1 MRKKLKIMYTNAD
14 QLTKKKKR
22 ELDELVSTEEPHIIA
37 ICEVKPKKWKE
48 ERLIQ
53 DYVINDYSP
62 YETNALN
69 KVGRGIVILI
79 HKSMKNLVLEVRPTL
94 DFQEVYMLKIKMD

>member
-37 ICEVKPKKWKE
+37 ICEVKPKKWGSSV
-48 ERLIQ
+48 
-53 DYVINDYSP
+53 DTSSSSSVD
-62 YETNALN
+62 
-69 KVGRGIVILI
+69 
-79 HKSMKNLVLEVRPTL
+79 
-94 DFQEVYMLKIKMD
+94 